1 MLNNVAMSNYER
13 LLEQIDA
20 FIRKYYKN
28 QLIKGGI
35 LVLGFFVLLFLV
47 VTFLEF
53 IGRFGTPV
61 RAFLFFSF
69 LGVNL
74 FLLYKYVFIP
84 VSKLFAFGKRI
95 SRTQASLIIGD
106 FFPEIADRLLNTLQ
120 LNDSLSVEGANYE
133 LVRAS
138 ISQRA
143 TSISAIPFVNGID
156 LRKNVKYL
164 KYFIPVFLVF
174 LIVLT
179 FFPSV
184 ITQGSQRVVNYQ
196 KEFKPIAPFDFTI
209 SDYKDFVVEGEDVH
223 IEVRTPGSVIPDKV
237 YLVSSMGKFLMQRSS
252 KTLHSYVLPSV
263 SQSVDFH
270 FEANGFSS
278 NAYVIRLIPKSAIG
292 VFDAH
297 LHFPTYLGKKDQIIQ
312 NAGDLEIPE
321 GTKITWKVRSKNSA
335 TVAFDWGVGSR
346 FTSAEESFDYTK
358 TLSASTRLKVLLK
371 NKFIDKTDTLKYTLQ
386 VVKDA
391 FPTIQVQQTTDS
403 LSTSIKYFTGSIE
416 DDYGLKQLHFVY
428 VIHSQGKKPKT
439 VRKSVMQP
447 AGTEMRFG
455 YAFDFRAEEL
465 SLNDKIEYYFEVSDN
480 DGVNG
485 SKSSKSDFYT
495 YKLPSLEA
503 LNEQRDEQ
511 QTAVRENLNDIM
523 NKAQRFQQHVEK
535 LKKDVLNDQ
544 TPEWNKL
551 NQIEQLK
558 QEQENIQ
565 NELNAIQE
573 QIQESTSQKSE
584 LSELDKQLLEKQE
597 MIQDLLDKVMDDEMK
612 SLLNKLEELMK
623 SENKEQLDKILN
635 QLDAK
640 SEDMQKQ
647 LDRSIEMLKR
657 LQVNEKIDA
666 IEDELKQ
673 LSEEQDKLKE
683 NIEKDAISQDKAGKK
698 QEEID
703 KKFDQL
709 KEDLKELE
717 KLNNSLSNPM
727 EIGKHDDN
735 EKMISEELS
744 KAKEN
749 IDKGNEKKATKNQQ
763 KASQEMNKM
772 ANELNKQQNASNK
785 QQAGEDVETV
795 RALLE
800 NLMSIS
806 FNQEDIL
813 TGFYQIRTTDPSFR
827 KFGRRQRA
835 LIDEI
840 KMVEDSLNDLA
851 KRQPKI
857 ASFVDKELREIHS
870 HLDLALE
877 SIDEHQKNDITT
889 HLQFV
894 LTGVNNLALML
905 NESLQQMQS
914 EMKGQG
920 QGDGSCPNPK
930 PGKNGSAGNMGDMK
944 QMLKKQLEALEKGKQ
959 PGNKPGQGGK
969 PGQDGS
975 PGSMGLNGKEIAQ
988 MAAQQAALRAKL
1000 EQLRRE
1006 MNKDGK
1012 GSGNALN
1019 PLINAL
1025 DQQEKDLIN
1034 RNKKADFV
1042 KRQKDIITRLL
1053 ESEDAL
1059 RERGFDEKRE
1069 SKSAKDYNNG
1079 NLRAINQYNQQKAK
1093 QLDVLHLLNPSYR
1106 KYYKDKVNQYFNE
1119 FQY

>member
-1 MLNNVAMSNYER
+1 MLLLKDIISLTDKMNPKYESFKR
-13 LLEQIDA
+13 MLESTVNEN
-20 FIRKYYKN
+20 IR
-28 QLIKGGI
+28 
-35 LVLGFFVLLFLV
+35 
-47 VTFLEF
+47 E
-53 IGRFGTPV
+53 
-61 RAFLFFSF
+61 
-69 LGVNL
+69 
-74 FLLYKYVFIP
+74 
-84 VSKLFAFGKRI
+84 VS
-95 SRTQASLIIGD
+95 D
-106 FFPEIADRLLNTLQ
+106 D
-120 LNDSLSVEGANYE
+120 
-133 LVRAS
+133 
-138 ISQRA
+138 
-143 TSISAIPFVNGID
+143 
-156 LRKNVKYL
+156 
-164 KYFIPVFLVF
+164 
-174 LIVLT
+174 
-179 FFPSV
+179 
-184 ITQGSQRVVNYQ
+184 VVNYQ

-278 NAYVIRLIPKSAIG
+278 NAYAIRLIPKSAIG

-565 NELNAIQE
+565 NELNVIQE

-623 SENKEQLDKILN
+623 SENKEQLDKKLN

-673 LSEEQDKLKE
+673 LAEEQDKLKE

-703 KKFDQL
+703 KKFDEL

-727 EIGKHDDN
+727 ELGKHDDN
-735 EKMISEELS
+735 EKTISEELS

-813 TGFYQIRTTDPSFR
+813 TGFNQIRTTDPSFR

>member
-1 MLNNVAMSNYER
+1 
-13 LLEQIDA
+13 
-20 FIRKYYKN
+20 
-28 QLIKGGI
+28 
-35 LVLGFFVLLFLV
+35 
-47 VTFLEF
+47 
-53 IGRFGTPV
+53 
-61 RAFLFFSF
+61 
-69 LGVNL
+69 
-74 FLLYKYVFIP
+74 
-84 VSKLFAFGKRI
+84 
-95 SRTQASLIIGD
+95 
-106 FFPEIADRLLNTLQ
+106 
-120 LNDSLSVEGANYE
+120 
-133 LVRAS
+133 
-138 ISQRA
+138 
-143 TSISAIPFVNGID
+143 
-156 LRKNVKYL
+156 
-164 KYFIPVFLVF
+164 
-174 LIVLT
+174 
-179 FFPSV
+179 
-184 ITQGSQRVVNYQ
+184 
-196 KEFKPIAPFDFTI
+196 
-209 SDYKDFVVEGEDVH
+209 
-223 IEVRTPGSVIPDKV
+223 
-237 YLVSSMGKFLMQRSS
+237 
-252 KTLHSYVLPSV
+252 
-263 SQSVDFH
+263 
-270 FEANGFSS
+270 
-278 NAYVIRLIPKSAIG
+278 
-292 VFDAH
+292 
-297 LHFPTYLGKKDQIIQ
+297 
-312 NAGDLEIPE
+312 
-321 GTKITWKVRSKNSA
+321 
-335 TVAFDWGVGSR
+335 
-346 FTSAEESFDYTK
+346 
-358 TLSASTRLKVLLK
+358 
-371 NKFIDKTDTLKYTLQ
+371 
-386 VVKDA
+386 
-391 FPTIQVQQTTDS
+391 
-403 LSTSIKYFTGSIE
+403 
-416 DDYGLKQLHFVY
+416 
-428 VIHSQGKKPKT
+428 
-439 VRKSVMQP
+439 
-447 AGTEMRFG
+447 
-455 YAFDFRAEEL
+455 
-465 SLNDKIEYYFEVSDN
+465 
-480 DGVNG
+480 
-485 SKSSKSDFYT
+485 
-495 YKLPSLEA
+495 
-503 LNEQRDEQ
+503 
-511 QTAVRENLNDIM
+511 
-523 NKAQRFQQHVEK
+523 
-535 LKKDVLNDQ
+535 
-544 TPEWNKL
+544 
-551 NQIEQLK
+551 
-558 QEQENIQ
+558 
-565 NELNAIQE
+565 
-573 QIQESTSQKSE
+573 
-584 LSELDKQLLEKQE
+584 
-597 MIQDLLDKVMDDEMK
+597 
-612 SLLNKLEELMK
+612 
-623 SENKEQLDKILN
+623 
-635 QLDAK
+635 
-640 SEDMQKQ
+640 
-647 LDRSIEMLKR
+647 MLKR

-673 LSEEQDKLKE
+673 LAEEQDKLKE

-703 KKFDQL
+703 KKFDEL

-727 EIGKHDDN
+727 ELGKHEDN
-735 EKMISEELS
+735 EKTISEELS

-795 RALLE
+795 RSLLE

-813 TGFYQIRTTDPSFR
+813 TGFNQIRTTDPLYR

-870 HLDLALE
+870 HTDLALE

-930 PGKNGSAGNMGDMK
+930 PGKNGSSGNMGDMK

-1042 KRQKDIITRLL
+1042 KRQKEIITRLL

-1079 NLRAINQYNQQKAK
+1079 NLKAINQYNQQKAK

-1119 FQY
+1119 FQ

>member
-1 MLNNVAMSNYER
+1 MKDMNNYER

-35 LVLGFFVLLFLV
+35 LVTGFFILLFLA

-69 LGVNL
+69 VGVNL
-74 FLLYKYVFIP
+74 FLLYKYVIIP
-84 VSKLFAFGKRI
+84 ISKLFAFGKRI
-95 SRTQASLIIGD
+95 SRTQASVIIGD

-120 LNDSLSVEGANYE
+120 LNDALSVEGANYE

-138 ISQRA
+138 ISQRSTA
-143 TSISAIPFVNGID
+143 ISAIPFVNGID
-156 LRKNVKYL
+156 LRKNVKYI
-164 KYFIPVFLVF
+164 KYFIPVFLLF
-174 LIVLT
+174 LIVLM
-179 FFPSV
+179 FFPTV

-196 KEFKPIAPFDFTI
+196 KEFKPQAPFDFSI
-209 SDYKDFVVEGEDVH
+209 SDYKDFVVEGEYVT
-223 IEVRTPGSVIPDKV
+223 IEVRTPGDIIPDKV
-237 YLVSSMGKFLMQRSS
+237 YLVSSMGKFLMQRST

-278 NAYVIRLIPKSAIG
+278 NGYAIRLIPKSAIG
-292 VFDAH
+292 VFDVWLDYPA
-297 LHFPTYLGKKDQIIQ
+297 YLGKKDIAIQ
-312 NAGDLEIPE
+312 NAGDMEIPE
-321 GTKITWKVRSKNSA
+321 GTKVSWKVRAKNSKSLI
-335 TVAFDWGVGSR
+335 FDFEGSR
-346 FTSAEESFDYTK
+346 YSFANEAFEFSK
-358 TLSASTRLKVLLK
+358 TLNSSTNLRVFLK
-371 NKFIDKTDTLKYTLQ
+371 NKFIDKTDTLKYQLQ
-386 VVKDA
+386 VIKDA
-391 FPTIQVQQTTDS
+391 YPTIQVQQQTDS
-403 LSTSIKYFTGSIE
+403 LSSAIKYFTGTIE
-416 DDYGLKQLHFVY
+416 DDYGLKQLNFVY
-428 VIHSQGKKPKT
+428 SIQSQGKKGKT
-439 VRKSVMQP
+439 IRKPVMNTT
-447 AGTEMRFG
+447 GTEMRFG

-485 SKSSKSDFYT
+485 SKSTKSEFFT

-511 QTAVRENLNDIM
+511 QTAVRENLNDLLD
-523 NKAQRFQQHVEK
+523 KAQRFQQHVDK
-535 LKKDVLNDQ
+535 LKKDVLNEQ

-558 QEQENIQ
+558 NEQENIQ
-565 NELNAIQE
+565 NELNAIQQ
-573 QIQESTSQKSE
+573 QIQESTQQKNE

-597 MIQDLLDKVMDDEMK
+597 MIQDLLDKLMDDEMK
-612 SLLNKLEELMK
+612 ALLNKLEELMK
-623 SENKEQLDKILN
+623 SENKEQLDKKLN

-673 LSEEQDKLKE
+673 LSQEQEKLKE
-683 NIEKDAISQDKAGKK
+683 KIENDQISNEKALQKQQD
-698 QEEID
+698 ID
-703 KKFDQL
+703 KKFDEI
-709 KEDLKELE
+709 KEDLKELD

-727 EIGKHDDN
+727 DLDKNEDN
-735 EKMISEELS
+735 QKSISDELS

-763 KASQEMNKM
+763 KASQEMNKL
-772 ANELNKQQNASNK
+772 ANEMNKQQNSSNK

-813 TGFYQIRTTDPSFR
+813 TGFGKIRTTDPLYR
-827 KFGRRQRA
+827 KYGRRERA

-877 SIDEHQKNDITT
+877 SIDEHQKNDILIN
-889 HLQFV
+889 LQYV

-914 EMKGQG
+914 EMQGQG

-930 PGKNGSAGNMGDMK
+930 PGKNGSSGNMGDMK
-944 QMLKKQLEALEKGKQ
+944 EMLKKQLESLEKGKQ
-959 PGNKPGQGGK
+959 PGNKPGQSGK
-969 PGQDGS
+969 PGQ
-975 PGSMGLNGKEIAQ
+975 MGLSGKEIAQ

-1000 EQLRRE
+1000 EQLRNE

-1025 DQQEKDLIN
+1025 DQQEKDLVN

-1042 KRQKDIITRLL
+1042 KRQKEIITRLL

-1079 NLRAINQYNQQKAK
+1079 NLKAINQYNLQKVK
-1093 QLDVLHLLNPSYR
+1093 QLDVLHLLNPAYR

-1119 FQY
+1119 FQ